1 MLLPESEAKFKYCP
15 LLKTHDDKM
24 KFCLGGMC
32 MMWRAADGDKG
43 YCGAAGGV
51 AGLSA
56 AMNTGASGSGKPG
69 TPSAKDVPG
78 LAALF
83 GEE

>member
-15 LLKTHDDKM
+15 LLNTHDDKM

-56 AMNTGASGSGKPG
+56 AMGSGAGGSGKP
-69 TPSAKDVPG
+69 SSKDVPG

>member
-24 KFCLGGMC
+24 KFCLGSMC
-32 MMWRAADGDKG
+32 MMWRAAGGDTG
-43 YCGAAGGV
+43 YCGAAGTV

-56 AMNTGASGSGKPG
+56 AMAKGSGKPG

>member
-32 MMWRAADGDKG
+32 MMWRYAEGDRG
-43 YCGAAGGV
+43 YCGAAGTV

-56 AMNTGASGSGKPG
+56 AMATGPGKAGGASS
-69 TPSAKDVPG
+69 KDAPG